1 MFKSI
6 AKSCMYVLFTLCC
19 FSLLSAFIQ
28 TDNHLT
34 YIGDGRDFNGI
45 PVEVRTCILT
55 FVFQQSFIKCDSIL
69 D

>member
-6 AKSCMYVLFTLCC
+6 AKSCTYVLFTLCC

-45 PVEVRTCILT
+45 PVEVRILIST
-55 FVFQQSFIKCDSIL
+55 VIHQM
-69 D
+69 